1 MSSLLRDVADY
12 SDSRISLDEINVET
26 YVTTDNLLQNKQG
39 KVSAVKMPKQASN
52 TVTRFDK
59 GDVLVA
65 NIRPYLKKI
74 WLAKYSG
81 GSSTDVLTFKVKEG
95 FDATFVYYALFRD
108 DFFEHMMNGSK
119 GTKMPRGD
127 KNQILDFTIPDFDIC
142 NQKQI
147 AKVLSDLDD
156 KIELN
161 NKINTELEAM
171 AKLIYDYWFVQ
182 FDFPDNNGNPF
193 KSSGGKMVFNA
204 ELNREIPEGWEV
216 KRFDQ
221 ILSQI
226 TDSIE
231 PHEYPQLQYLPIDK
245 LPTKKLYYQDYDSRD
260 EANSSLIRFQ
270 ENDIL
275 LGAMRVYFHRVC
287 NAIEDGIS
295 RSTMMVL
302 RPIVSMHKNFALFTL
317 NRNEAI
323 EYATKNS
330 TGTSIPYAK
339 WSYNLESYK
348 FSMPSNEELITEFNE
363 TVDPIIENFKTL
375 SKENQKLVELR
386 DWLLPMLMNGQVRVN

>member
-39 KVSAVKMPKQASN
+39 KVSAVKMPKQVSN
-52 TVTRFDK
+52 TATRFDK

-74 WLAKYSG
+74 WLAKYTG

-127 KNQILDFTIPDFDIC
+127 KNQILDFTIPDFDID

-147 AKVLSDLDD
+147 AKILSDLDS

-161 NKINTELEAM
+161 NKINTELESM

-182 FDFPDNNGNPF
+182 FDFPNENGKPY
-193 KSSGGKMVFNA
+193 KSSGGKMVYNEA
-204 ELNREIPEGWEV
+204 LKREIPEGWEV
-216 KRFDQ
+216 KFLTDEMDLQYGYPFSTKLFNNEEQGVPVIRIRD
-221 ILSQI
+221 ILNCTISNYSTEAVDDKYLLNNGDVIIGMDGNFHINYWNREGCYLNQRSLRI
-226 TDSIE
+226 RSNENSISEIQARYSIE
-231 PHEYPQLQYLPIDK
+231 PYIKAREK
-245 LPTKKLYYQDYDSRD
+245 NVSRTTVAHLSARD
-260 EANSSLIRFQ
+260 VNDLKVLKANDVIQ
-270 ENDIL
+270 AKAN
-275 LGAMRVYFHRVC
+275 
-287 NAIEDGIS
+287 
-295 RSTMMVL
+295 
-302 RPIVSMHKNFALFTL
+302 ALFKSKLDKIVT
-317 NRNEAI
+317 NREQ
-323 EYATKNS
+323 
-330 TGTSIPYAK
+330 
-339 WSYNLESYK
+339 
-348 FSMPSNEELITEFNE
+348 
-363 TVDPIIENFKTL
+363 
-375 SKENQKLVELR
+375 NQKLVELR
-386 DWLLPMLMNGQVRVN
+386 DWLLPMLMNGQVRVK

>member
-74 WLAKYSG
+74 WLAKYTG
-81 GSSTDVLTFKVKEG
+81 GNSTDVLTFKAKEG

-127 KNQILDFTIPDFDIC
+127 KNQILDFTIPDFDIY

-182 FDFPDNNGNPF
+182 FDFPDENGKPY
-193 KSSGGKMVFNA
+193 KSSGGKMVFNEA
-204 ELNREIPEGWEV
+204 LKREIPELWEV
-216 KRFDQ
+216 KVLGDYA
-221 ILSQI
+221 
-226 TDSIE
+226 SI
-231 PHEYPQLQYLPIDK
+231 
-245 LPTKKLYYQDYDSRD
+245 KK
-260 EANSSLIRFQ
+260 
-270 ENDIL
+270 
-275 LGAMRVYFHRVC
+275 G
-287 NAIEDGIS
+287 
-295 RSTMMVL
+295 
-302 RPIVSMHKNFALFTL
+302 K
-317 NRNEAI
+317 
-323 EYATKNS
+323 
-330 TGTSIPYAK
+330 
-339 WSYNLESYK
+339 
-348 FSMPSNEELITEFNE
+348 LITEKEANTDGKIKVVSAGKDFSYFHSESNYDANTI
-363 TVDPIIENFKTL
+363 TVSASGASAGFINFWREPIFANDCTTVRGNNLADTLQLLGFLQMRQDYIYQQARGSAQPHVYPKDIEGLKIAIPPAEVIEQYGTL
-375 SKENQKLVELR
+375 VVSGNTKISNNLKENQKLAELR